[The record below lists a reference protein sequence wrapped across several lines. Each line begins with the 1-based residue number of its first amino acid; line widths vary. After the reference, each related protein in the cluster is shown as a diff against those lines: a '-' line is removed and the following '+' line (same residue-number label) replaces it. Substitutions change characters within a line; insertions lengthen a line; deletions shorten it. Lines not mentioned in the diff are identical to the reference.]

1 MIAVENDMGLLLYNL
16 LYLFYNVRLYT
27 AIACPIPHYYNS
39 CRPQKMDNGQ

>member
-27 AIACPIPHYYNS
+27 AYMILYMI
-39 CRPQKMDNGQ
+39 